1 MIERAAQAEIAATER
16 AARLELKTLAARM
29 AVERAEAVLRQELTP
44 KAEAARFRTFV
55 AELERGRELNGA
67 VSSRYAAAL
76 ADVALEQKSADRVKS
91 DLAAFTE
98 AYASSADLRN
108 SLESPSVG
116 REAKLQVIQK
126 IAARMDLAPAVRNFL
141 CVLVDNRRTEMLREI
156 QQAFHV
162 ELNARLGI
170 AEADVTSARE
180 LSAEER
186 RTTDRVA

>member
-1 MIERAAQAEIAATER
+1 LI
-16 AARLELKTLAARM
+16 
-29 AVERAEAVLRQELTP
+29 
-44 KAEAARFRTFV
+44 
-55 AELERGRELNGA
+55 GA

-76 ADVALEQKSADRVKS
+76 ADVALEEKSADRVKS
-91 DLAAFTE
+91 DLAIFAA
-98 AYASSADLRN
+98 AYTSSADLRN

-116 REAKLQVIQK
+116 REAKLQVVQK

-141 CVLVDNRRTEMLREI
+141 CVLVDNRRTHMLGEI

-170 AEADVTSARE
+170 AEADVTSSRE

-186 RTTDRVA
+186 KQMIASLEKRTGKKIEARFHEDESLVGGAVVRVGSTVYDGSVREQLTRLREQLEAE